1 MPIGIS
7 PFEAPKVII
16 AEIIIDLLLLIKII
30 QFKKFHLKELYS
42 PQAVLLGILLFLSL
56 DQLLLF
62 RFTEGFFGNP
72 FRLQGLFLLWHLSL
86 FSFISKSISLH
97 QIPKIFYLLSF
108 ILLSLITL
116 VLGVGENNRAFGSL
130 GEPNALAATML
141 FIFPFAFLKTH
152 RLRKGLIAAA
162 FLLIAFSGS
171 RAGIIGFG
179 IELIFLALI
188 NFLRFSLPKA
198 VLISVVMILISLGL
212 PFADK
217 TEQME
222 NRSLI
227 WQTALTAGLNSPILG
242 HGFGN
247 IQSPLYQTAKKL
259 NNPTQYLVV
268 DSSHNFI
275 LDFWVQGGIVA
286 VITLATLILL
296 SFQGLIKHR
305 RHLEITALLGIL
317 AALLFNPLSV
327 VNLLAFWWLIGQ
339 GFE

>member
-1 MPIGIS
+1 
-7 PFEAPKVII
+7 
-16 AEIIIDLLLLIKII
+16 
-30 QFKKFHLKELYS
+30 
-42 PQAVLLGILLFLSL
+42 
-56 DQLLLF
+56 
-62 RFTEGFFGNP
+62 
-72 FRLQGLFLLWHLSL
+72 
-86 FSFISKSISLH
+86 
-97 QIPKIFYLLSF
+97 
-108 ILLSLITL
+108 
-116 VLGVGENNRAFGSL
+116 
-130 GEPNALAATML
+130 
-141 FIFPFAFLKTH
+141 
-152 RLRKGLIAAA
+152 
-162 FLLIAFSGS
+162 
-171 RAGIIGFG
+171 
-179 IELIFLALI
+179 
-188 NFLRFSLPKA
+188 
-198 VLISVVMILISLGL
+198 MILISLGL